1 MEYSEERLRMF
12 EDLNGAVLYQITD
25 RELIET
31 DASFYQVE
39 LAGLTDA
46 VHSVRFTIAKEEVR
60 QVKGT
65 GSIKTYQI
73 YLMHPEY
80 LAMVL

>member
-31 DASFYQVE
+31 DAPFYQVE
-39 LAGLTDA
+39 LAGLTDV

-60 QVKGT
+60 QVKGA
-65 GSIKTYQI
+65 GSVKTY
-73 YLMHPEY
+73 
-80 LAMVL
+80 